1 MARID
6 WKEEKP
12 SGGSN
17 ESMSAGVYHVEV
29 ADAEERVSQSGD
41 AYFSIRLKDLESGRI
56 VCFDIIMLAGKGLGI
71 GLSKLSKLGFDK
83 DDDEIVAAQLI
94 GRRAWVGTK
103 EESYNGKERLVVDI
117 KWAGS
122 STGYFAEDEYSPD
135 ATQVSGGSSD
145 SLEDPPF

>member
-56 VCFDIIMLAGKGLGI
+56 VCFDIIMLAGKKGWLWTSSGL
-71 GLSKLSKLGFDK
+71 
-83 DDDEIVAAQLI
+83 
-94 GRRAWVGTK
+94 
-103 EESYNGKERLVVDI
+103 
-117 KWAGS
+117 
-122 STGYFAEDEYSPD
+122 
-135 ATQVSGGSSD
+135 
-145 SLEDPPF
+145 DPPQAILQRMNILLMPPK